1 MRRYSVRIP
10 PEVGASLR
18 HLHPEIKTKIRRA
31 LEEMERDPFLGKP
44 LKEPLK
50 GLFSFRVSLYRIIY
64 QIRAKEVLVEVIDI
78 AKRSAVY
85 QRVLAR
91 EKPS

>member
-10 PEVGASLR
+10 PPVAASVR
-18 HLHPEIKTKIRRA
+18 HLPPEIKTKIRRA
-31 LEEMERDPFLGKP
+31 LEEIEQDPFLGKP

-64 QIRAKEVLVEVIDI
+64 QIREKEILVEVIDI
-78 AKRSAVY
+78 AKRSVVY
-85 QRVLAR
+85 QRALAR
-91 EKPS
+91 VT